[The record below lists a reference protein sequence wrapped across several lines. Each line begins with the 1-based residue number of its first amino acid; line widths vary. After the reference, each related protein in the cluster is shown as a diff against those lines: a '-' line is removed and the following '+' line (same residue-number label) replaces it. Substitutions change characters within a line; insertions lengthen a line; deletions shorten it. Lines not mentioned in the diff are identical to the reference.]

1 MNDKEL
7 KTLIRENMRRDPGN
21 PFFTRKVMNRL
32 PEPSSSPAARWI
44 FRDTWL
50 ACAAILAALW
60 LDFINNSTASPHP
73 ILSLILLWS
82 ATLFVIYTSLRRAIH
97 NT

>member
-1 MNDKEL
+1 MNNKEL

-32 PEPSSSPAARWI
+32 PEPSAHTAARWV
-44 FRDTWL
+44 FRATWL

-60 LDFINNSTASPHP
+60 LDFITGFTDSPHP
-73 ILSLILLWS
+73 ILSLLLLWS
-82 ATLFVIYTSLRRAIH
+82 ATLFVIYTSLRRAI
-97 NT
+97 

>member
-32 PEPSSSPAARWI
+32 PEPSAHTAARWI
-44 FRDTWL
+44 FRATWL

-60 LDFINNSTASPHP
+60 LDFITGFTDSPHP
-73 ILSLILLWS
+73 ILSLLLLWS
-82 ATLFVIYTSLRRAIH
+82 ATIFVIYTSLRRAI
-97 NT
+97 